1 MSNSIA
7 SQDRIIVGNEEW
19 CGFPALNI
27 PAIKARVDSGAKTS
41 AIHAFNIQPFQNNGE
56 DWVRFSVHPLQNDRK
71 VVVHCEA
78 PVVDRRVVKSSTGTV
93 EKRYVIS
100 TSIELGDNYWDVEL
114 TLTNRDS
121 MGYRMLLGREAML
134 GRMLVDPAESFC
146 AGEFTDLELNHLYGS
161 AERQSGLK
169 IGLLASN
176 PDLYS
181 NQRILEAGLARGH
194 EMVFLN
200 LQQCYV
206 KLDVN
211 NPEVHYLGD
220 HQLIDFD
227 AVIPRIR
234 ASVTSYGC
242 ALTRHFASLGIYT
255 LNSADAIDQSRDRL
269 LALQALQSADIPIP
283 TTAFA
288 NSPVDVD
295 DLIDMVDGPPL
306 LVKMLDGS
314 QHGRIALADNGEE
327 ARRLI
332 SRGQELHA
340 NMLVQKY
347 ITEAGGKSLRC
358 VVIDGRVVGTMEMT
372 ADLVRPHRTRRN
384 ATMARVSQAEKQLAL
399 RAARS
404 LRLKVAGVDLLRSA
418 QGPLVVNVTAVPAL
432 AEVERISK
440 KDIAG
445 TMIRTVEKALGWHL
459 SSGKKQTT
467 RKSDRR

>member
-1 MSNSIA
+1 MAN
-7 SQDRIIVGNEEW
+7 QERIIVGNEEW
-19 CGFPALNI
+19 CVFPSLNI

-41 AIHAFNIQPFQNNGE
+41 AIHAFNIQPFQQDGE
-56 DWVRFSVHPLQNDRK
+56 DWVSFHVHPLQNDRK
-71 VVVHCEA
+71 VSVRCEA
-78 PVVDRRVVKSSTGTV
+78 PVVDRRVVKSSTGTA

-100 TSIELGDNYWDVEL
+100 TDIQLGDNHWEVEL

-146 AGEFTDLELNHLYGS
+146 AGEFTDRELNNLYGS
-161 AERQSGLK
+161 EERQSGLK

-181 NQRILEAGLARGH
+181 NQRILEAGRARGH

-206 KLDVN
+206 KLDAN

-220 HQLIDFD
+220 HQLTDFD

-234 ASVTSYGC
+234 SSVTSYGC
-242 ALTRHFASLGIYT
+242 ALTRHFATLGIYT
-255 LNSADAIDQSRDRL
+255 LNTADAIAKSRDKL
-269 LALQALQSADIPIP
+269 LTLQALQVADIPIP

-295 DLIDMVDGPPL
+295 DLVTMVGGPPL
-306 LVKMLDGS
+306 LVKILDGS
-314 QHGRIALADNGEE
+314 QHGRIALAENEQD
-327 ARRLI
+327 ARALI
-332 SRGQELHA
+332 SRGEELHA

-347 ITEAGGKSLRC
+347 ITEAKGKSLRC
-358 VVIDGRVVGTMEMT
+358 VVVDGKVAGSMEMT
-372 ADLVRPHRTRRN
+372 ADLDQPQQTRRN
-384 ATMARVSQAEKQLAL
+384 ATAARVSEAEKQLAL
-399 RAARS
+399 RAARTM
-404 LRLKVAGVDLLRSA
+404 RMKVAGVDILRSA
-418 QGPLVVNVTAVPAL
+418 QGPLVVNVTAIPAL
-432 AEVERISK
+432 TEVERITK

-445 TMIRTVEKALGWHL
+445 RLILTVEKALGWNL
-459 SSGKKQTT
+459 ASGKKK
-467 RKSDRR
+467 RSKKAAS

>member
-1 MSNSIA
+1 MV
-7 SQDRIIVGNEEW
+7 SQERIIVGNEEW
-19 CGFPALNI
+19 CVFPSLQI

-41 AIHAFNIQPFQNNGE
+41 AIHAFNIQPFQQDGE
-56 DWVRFSVHPLQNDRK
+56 DWVSFSVHPLQNDRK
-71 VVVHCEA
+71 VVVHCRA
-78 PVVDRRVVKSSTGTV
+78 PVVDRRVVKSSTGTA

-100 TSIELGDNYWDVEL
+100 TDIQLGNSHWEVEL

-146 AGEFTDLELNHLYGS
+146 AGEFTDRELNRLYGG

-176 PDLYS
+176 LELYS
-181 NQRILEAGLARGH
+181 NQRILEAGSARGH

-206 KLDVN
+206 KLDAS

-220 HQLIDFD
+220 HQLTDFD

-234 ASVTSYGC
+234 SSVTSYGC
-242 ALTRHFASLGIYT
+242 ALTRHFAGLGLYT
-255 LNSADAIDQSRDRL
+255 LNSADAIARSRDRL

-295 DLIDMVDGPPL
+295 DLIALVGGPPL

-314 QHGRIALADNGEE
+314 QHGRIALAENEEDARALIDRGE
-327 ARRLI
+327 
-332 SRGQELHA
+332 ELHA
-340 NMLVQKY
+340 NMLVQKF
-347 ITEAGGKSLRC
+347 ISEAKGKSLRC
-358 VVIDGRVVGTMEMT
+358 VVVDGKVVGSMEMT
-372 ADLVRPHRTRRN
+372 ANLAEPRKTRRN
-384 ATMARVSQAEKQLAL
+384 AAAVRISQAERQLAL
-399 RAARS
+399 RAART
-404 LRLKVAGVDLLRSA
+404 LRLKVAGVDILRSA
-418 QGPLVVNVTAVPAL
+418 QGPLVVNVTAIPAL
-432 AEVERISK
+432 AEVERVTK

-445 TMIRTVEKALGWHL
+445 KLILAVEKALGWNL
-459 SSGKKQTT
+459 ASGKKK
-467 RKSDRR
+467 RGKKAPS

>member
-1 MSNSIA
+1 MNDSTGN
-7 SQDRIIVGNEEW
+7 QDRIVVGNEEW
-19 CGFPALNI
+19 CAFPALNI

-41 AIHAFNIQPFQNNGE
+41 AIHAFNIQHFQRDGQ

-78 PVVDRRVVKSSTGTV
+78 PVVDRRVVKSSTGTA
-93 EKRYVIS
+93 EKRYVIA
-100 TSIELGDNYWDVEL
+100 TSIELGGNQWDVEL

-146 AGEFTDLELNHLYGS
+146 VGERSDQELDQLYGS
-161 AERQSGLK
+161 TERQSGLK

-176 PDLYS
+176 PELYS
-181 NQRILEAGLARGH
+181 NRRILEAGRERGH

-206 KLDVN
+206 KLDAS
-211 NPEVHYLGD
+211 NPEVRYLGD
-220 HQLIDFD
+220 HQLTDFD

-234 ASVTSYGC
+234 SSVTSYGC
-242 ALTRHFASLGIYT
+242 ALTRHFAALGIYT
-255 LNSADAIDQSRDRL
+255 LNSADAIARSRDRL

-288 NSPVDVD
+288 NSPVNVE
-295 DLIDMVDGPPL
+295 DLIAMVGGPPL
-306 LVKMLDGS
+306 LVKILDGS
-314 QHGRIALADNGEE
+314 QHGKIALASNE
-327 ARRLI
+327 AQARSLI
-332 SRGQELHA
+332 SRGEELRA
-340 NMLVQKY
+340 NLLVQKF

-358 VVIDGRVVGTMEMT
+358 FVIDGKVVGAMEMT
-372 ADLVRPHRTRRN
+372 ADLGHPEKNRHN
-384 ATMARVSQAEKQLAL
+384 AAAARLSRVEKQLAI
-399 RAARS
+399 RAARTM
-404 LRLKVAGVDLLRSA
+404 RLNVAGVDLLRSD

-440 KDIAG
+440 RNIAG
-445 TMIRTVEKALGWHL
+445 KMIQSVEKALGWRL
-459 SSGKKQTT
+459 TGKK
-467 RKSDRR
+467 RAASKRG